1 MLTSISAILIFMV
14 VVLIHELGHFL
25 MAKFVGIKVN
35 EFSIG
40 MGPQLWQKQ
49 GKETKYSLR
58 MIPMGGYISM
68 EGEDEDSYEEGS
80 FNNAPTLSK
89 IAVIASGPLMNFF
102 LAFLVMVV
110 VLIGIGTPNTYISE
124 IIPDSPAY
132 YSELKEGDKIN
143 KINDVKIES
152 WESIVKEIGNTNLG
166 EEVLLSIT
174 RNDINLDVNI
184 KPTKVEDQVIIGIIP
199 ARDRSIFKA
208 VTNGFLTTKG
218 YIYSMF
224 EFVKLVLTGKITS
237 NHISGPVGVVSQIG
251 AAAQMGIY
259 NVLILL
265 AFISVNLGFF
275 NLLPI
280 PALDGGRIVF
290 LIIELIRG
298 KSMDPNKEGFIHFIG
313 FALLIVLM
321 IFVTYKDVISLIKRR
336 FI

>member
-152 WESIVKEIGNTNLG
+152 WESIVKEIGDTNLG